1 VGELTTATGIV
12 ALGAAL
18 LALLA
23 LVISVVLGRRLRRLR
38 ESQQVLLGEGGE
50 RDLITHASDLDTR
63 LAGLAGEV
71 QQAVG
76 RLETRDAGLQG
87 ALEGAVSHVAV
98 VRYDAMGEM
107 AGRQS
112 SSVALLDSHGC
123 GVVLSSILHRDQAR
137 LYAKGIVDGVPEM
150 ALSPE
155 EEEAIDAALR
165 PKGHEGE
172 ERGPRE

>member
-1 VGELTTATGIV
+1 MDELTTAAGIV
-12 ALGAAL
+12 ALSAAF

-23 LVISVVLGRRLRRLR
+23 LALCIVLTRRLRRLR
-38 ESQQVLLGEGGE
+38 SSQQVLLGEGGN
-50 RDLITHASDLDTR
+50 RDLIAHASELDSR
-63 LAGLAGEV
+63 LAGLAGAV
-71 QQAVG
+71 QEAIG
-76 RLETRDAGLQG
+76 LLETRDAELQA

-112 SSVALLDSHGC
+112 SSVALLDSHHC

-150 ALSPE
+150 DLSPE
-155 EEEAIDAALR
+155 EQEAIDAALR
-165 PKGHEGE
+165 P
-172 ERGPRE
+172 RGPAGGVDA

>member
-1 VGELTTATGIV
+1 MGELTTAAGIV
-12 ALGAAL
+12 ALAAAL

-23 LVISVVLGRRLRRLR
+23 LGLCVMLGRRLRRLR
-38 ESQQVLLGEGGE
+38 ESQQVLLGEEGT
-50 RDLITHASDLDTR
+50 RDLIAHASDLDSR
-63 LAGLAGEV
+63 LAGLAGATEE
-71 QQAVG
+71 AVG
-76 RLETRDAGLQG
+76 RLETRDAELQAG
-87 ALEGAVSHVAV
+87 LEGAISHVAV

-112 SSVALLDSHGC
+112 SSVALLDSHRC

-155 EEEAIDAALR
+155 EQEAIDAALR
-165 PKGHEGE
+165 PRRSEG
-172 ERGPRE
+172 GDRE